1 MGVAI
6 EQGSRLFNSVWFDA
20 WPLVDTNHENK
31 RPFARPISMK
41 L

>member
-31 RPFARPISMK
+31 RPANGLLFS
-41 L
+41 